1 MAKSQQPLSGKLVLI
16 TGATSG
22 TGEAAATQVAAD
34 GAAIVAVVRDRRRGE
49 QTVARIRAA
58 TGNEQ
63 LKLLV
68 GEISGAGPR
77 CAASPVSS
85 RVATTAWTS

>member
-63 LKLLV
+63 LELWS
-68 GEISGAGPR
+68 EISRYRPR
-77 CAASPVSS
+77 CAVSPVSS
-85 RVATTAWTS
+85 RVATTAWTC